1 MGRNCD
7 QGKLDQKKVNGKIVV
22 CKEAANETYI
32 KSLGGIGVLI
42 SVIKKIDT
50 GFTAIIPEAY
60 IDSSFGNTTLTYVN
74 STK

>member
-1 MGRNCD
+1 MGRYCD

-42 SVIKKIDT
+42 SVIGKIDT
-50 GFTAIIPEAY
+50 SFTAIIPEAL